1 MGYCINYK
9 IEYKSKNIISE
20 RKNQCF
26 SSFYRHI
33 DTIKNI
39 SIYVLKDFSQY
50 DGNSMQFSKEEI
62 ERYVFLLE
70 KMGFL
75 TTLSECK
82 ILMSNYDS
90 KEEFSLEQEGQE
102 CYKFYIDVE
111 KNNPFKVLVLLN
123 AIRNL
128 HEDDFPLIVRKFLEI
143 TEKHDLGKPVDV
155 WNLFLISNYQKTCKS
170 WINSNHH
177 IFWGRG
183 SAMFFTDK
191 EFEDIISN
199 NKECK
204 NVSEK
209 IKLKQISPEDF
220 SEITNSDLKKYKQIC
235 SKYE

>member
-1 MGYCINYK
+1 MGYCINYRV
-9 IEYKSKNIISE
+9 EYKNDIVESE
-20 RKNQCF
+20 RLRSCF
-26 SSFYRHI
+26 SSFYLKINTVR
-33 DTIKNI
+33 NI
-39 SIYVLKDFSQY
+39 SVYVLKNFSKY
-50 DGNSMQFSKEEI
+50 SENHMEFSKEQI

-70 KMGFL
+70 KMGFI

-82 ILMSNYDS
+82 ILMGTYDS
-90 KEEFSLEQEGQE
+90 KEEFSLEEEGQE

-111 KNNPFKVLVLLN
+111 KNNPIKVLILLN

-128 HEDDFPLIVRKFLEI
+128 HEADFPLIVRKFLEI

-170 WINSNHH
+170 WINPNHH
-177 IFWGRG
+177 IFWGKG

-209 IKLKQISPEDF
+209 IKLKEISLEDF